1 MINNFHKSEK
11 GSASSKSLVILVV
24 LFLAG
29 NGAINYVPVAY
40 NGENLKSDVKAAVMQ
55 AVQVPPTT
63 GTQIDVTKRRIINA
77 VKANNAPAD
86 AFIEVKSVKNALQ
99 ARVAYTKEL
108 SILPFGLYKYKYQF
122 DYSTNVNGI
131 ETTN

>member
-11 GSASSKSLVILVV
+11 GSASSKFLIVAVV

-29 NGAINYVPVAY
+29 NGLLNYIPAAY

-63 GTQIDVTKRRIINA
+63 GTQVDVTKKRIINA
-77 VKANNAPAD
+77 VKANDAPAD
-86 AFIEVKSVKNALQ
+86 AFIEVKSVNNALQ
-99 ARVAYTKEL
+99 ARVAYTKQV
-108 SILPFGLYKYKYQF
+108 SILPFGLYTYKYQF
-122 DYSTNVNGI
+122 DYSTNVNGLAV
-131 ETTN
+131 TN

>member
-1 MINNFHKSEK
+1 MIKNFHKSEK

-29 NGAINYVPVAY
+29 NGLLNYIPTAY
-40 NGENLKSDVKAAVMQ
+40 NGENLKSEVKAAVMQ

-63 GTQIDVTKRRIINA
+63 GSQVDVTKRRIINA
-77 VKANNAPAD
+77 VKANDAPANS
-86 AFIEVKSVKNALQ
+86 FIEVKNVKNALH

-131 ETTN
+131 EITN